1 MVRNL
6 VKKYWSGI
14 LFGLLFVIIFI
25 FAILLANYYNKSI
38 DESLKKIEMEQKE
51 LKKQLDLKEKE
62 INYYKAVLDSLTKE
76 IKGMKFTKKVYK
88 GNIRILAEEFKK
100 RGF

>member
-14 LFGLLFVIIFI
+14 LFSLLFVITLI

-76 IKGMKFTKKVYK
+76 IKSMKFTKKVYK